1 MSSIKVLKK
10 MTQAAERR
18 SLVNELISVRP
29 ASPIVSKQMHPY
41 EVFYKDPN
49 PPPPPID
56 QFAPYLSRK
65 LSLKRKERIE
75 KLKSNKK
82 TEPEINLFLTK
93 CDQAKSDNKNNPS
106 DNLPSLANGDKSENR
121 SSPTRQRSTSSM
133 NARPAP
139 ISTSLSSHLKMEE
152 AFDKIVSGSATIALH
167 RLIETTLQMYFL
179 AEKVLFFHDI
189 SSVKVLY
196 CPSTTAYCPHGIG
209 IIGFVQFSRQILRLT
224 QASSHISYSVDIEGH
239 MISPDQQVLMF
250 PIFDTFSSVKGIV
263 AVLRSKSSDPF
274 KEEDVKFAEYFQK
287 KCQIYSR
294 WLFQPHLDDTFVS
307 DLMKTYRLK
316 QFVETIS
323 EKLSNLFCCRTAE
336 IWRLNTETD
345 TISTYRSDSSAA
357 IDVPS
362 SEAGIAGFVLRQAV
376 PVSCISSR
384 VHSAYFEKSDGNG
397 DYSCLGIPVRDPDS
411 PLFYA
416 VILRGKRMPQ
426 FFTDNDE
433 KILARVIPYVISS
446 LTAAEIME
454 LNDKNL
460 KESIYQQK
468 QLIDLLR
475 VAEFLSGQLRMEDLI
490 PKIMQKAKE
499 LVKSDRCS
507 LFTVNETHDKLV
519 TSFSGGLAN
528 AIEIPINA
536 GIVGFTA
543 TTGEV
548 LNIEDAYDDKRFNKA
563 TDLATGYRTLS
574 ILSVPIYDEQNQIC
588 GVTEMINK
596 VDGVFTKD
604 DEKMIELFNVFC
616 GISLQNARLYRAS
629 IDLSL
634 QLRSFLEISSALS
647 QPQTIKKCIEE
658 ILRNSR
664 KVVGAVRAALFMV
677 ENNGINFTPYVLDE
691 DIEAKTSKVDQQK
704 QQQEIDDSLGVK
716 RAIIAKLMQGKSTA
730 QDIEKEKEEE
740 ERRTIIEKVIASK
753 ESSMENFVDKPE
765 KSFICVPI
773 TSSERTVM
781 GAVMMQWKKNKQK
794 FTFDEQKLLES
805 YSVFLSISLERSKL
819 KSIATLGASEAEL
832 QMFMT
837 SEERELTTL
846 PVKLKLT
853 ENQLRTAISRDFTPD
868 KFKEIGLIK
877 EVFYLFNLFGLMEE
891 FHITNEM
898 LFHFLSLIKESYNK
912 VPYHNWIHAID
923 VTQFMAYQL
932 HTTGLL
938 NTFTKFEIFAM
949 LVASIC
955 HDANHDGFTNQYN
968 VKAQTPLGILFRNQS
983 VMETHHCTV
992 MINIMTRDEA
1002 NLMHS
1007 LDENQST
1014 KMWYLLINL
1023 ILSTDMAKHFIIVDQ
1038 GNKMVDEKRKWQK
1051 DDKDRLLVMELLI
1064 KAADISNV
1072 SRRFEIADRW
1082 ASDLCEE
1089 FFRQGDLEKASG
1101 MDCSPN
1107 NDREH
1112 MDVENSQIAFYRSV
1126 CFPLFE
1132 LNAKISP
1139 ALEILV
1145 DQIKRNMVVWE
1156 KKLEE
1161 KKEMKRKQA
1170 EEEEKKKKEE
1180 EEEEEEKENKD
1191 EDKDKDKDKDKNKD
1205 KDKDKNKDKD
1215 GADEKAKQD
1224 KSKDA
1229 NEEKKAQKV

>member
-10 MTQAAERR
+10 MTQASERR
-18 SLVNELISVRP
+18 SLVNDLIALRP
-29 ASPIVSKQMHPY
+29 ISPIVTKQSHPF
-41 EVFYKDPN
+41 EVLYKDPN

-65 LSLKRKERIE
+65 LSLKRTERIE
-75 KLKSNKK
+75 KLKANRKP
-82 TEPEINLFLTK
+82 EPEINLFLTK
-93 CDQAKSDNKNNPS
+93 CDQAKSDNKNANNN
-106 DNLPSLANGDKSENR
+106 NLPPLSNGEKSENR
-121 SSPTRQRSTSSM
+121 TTSPTRQRSNSSINTKP
-133 NARPAP
+133 NA
-139 ISTSLSSHLKMEE
+139 ISSSLALHLKMEE

-224 QASSHISYSVDIEGH
+224 QASTHISYSFDIEGH
-239 MISPDQQVLMF
+239 MIAPDQQVLMF
-250 PIFDTFSSVKGIV
+250 PVFDTFSSVKGVV
-263 AVLRSKSSDPF
+263 AVLRSKASDPF
-274 KEEDVKFAEYFQK
+274 NEDDAKFAEYFQK
-287 KCQIYSR
+287 KCEIYSR

-323 EKLSNLFCCRTAE
+323 EKLSNLFCCRSAE
-336 IWRLNTETD
+336 IWRLNTQTD
-345 TISTYRSDSSAA
+345 TISVYRADSSTAV
-357 IDVPS
+357 DVPN

-397 DYSCLGIPVRDPDS
+397 DYSCLGIPVRDPDN

-433 KILARVIPYVISS
+433 KILARIIPYVISS

-454 LNDKNL
+454 ENDKTL
-460 KESIYQQK
+460 KDSDHQQK
-468 QLIDLLR
+468 QLIALLG
-475 VAEFLSGQLRMEDLI
+475 VAEFLAGQLKMEELI
-490 PKIMQKAKE
+490 PKIMLKAKE

-543 TTGEV
+543 TTGEI
-548 LNIEDAYDDKRFNKA
+548 LNIQDAYDDKRFNRA

-574 ILSVPIYDEQNQIC
+574 ILSVPIYDEQKQIC

-596 VDGVFTKD
+596 LDGVFTEE
-604 DEKMIELFNVFC
+604 DEKMIKIFNVFC

-691 DIEAKTSKVDQQK
+691 DIEAKMTKNEQQK
-704 QQQEIDDSLGVK
+704 QQQEIEDSLGVK
-716 RAIIAKLMQGKSTA
+716 RAIIAKLMQGKTTA
-730 QDIEKEKEEE
+730 QDAEKAKEEE
-740 ERRTIIEKVIASK
+740 ERNKIIEKVITMK
-753 ESSMENFVDKPE
+753 ESSMENYGNKPE

-832 QMFMT
+832 QMFMN
-837 SEERELTTL
+837 SEERESMSL
-846 PVKLKLT
+846 PDKLRLSDD
-853 ENQLRTAISRDFTPD
+853 QLRTAISRDFTPD
-868 KFKEIGLIK
+868 RFKEIGLIK
-877 EVFYLFNLFGLMEE
+877 EAFYLFNLFGLMKE
-891 FHITNEM
+891 FKITNEM

-932 HTTGLL
+932 HTTGLS

-1023 ILSTDMAKHFIIVDQ
+1023 ILSTDMAKHFTIVDQ

-1051 DDKDRLLVMELLI
+1051 DENDRLLVMELLI

-1112 MDVENSQIAFYRSV
+1112 MEVENSQIAFYRSV

-1139 ALEILV
+1139 ALQILV

-1161 KKEMKRKQA
+1161 KREKAKQ
-1170 EEEEKKKKEE
+1170 EEDEEAKKKEDE
-1180 EEEEEEKENKD
+1180 EKEKEKNKDEKENK
-1191 EDKDKDKDKDKNKD
+1191 EKDKNEEKNENKD
-1205 KDKDKNKDKD
+1205 KDKENVENK
-1215 GADEKAKQD
+1215 E
-1224 KSKDA
+1224 A
-1229 NEEKKAQKV
+1229 NDEKKAQKA